1 MPKPICKKNSYK
13 GETCRRQRRTHSPY
27 CSDKCRNRA
36 AYLRKKNKEEL
47 EQPAEFVERKLPSTV
62 SRGPHYEYFVGS
74 YAQAIEEGKLTHQKV
89 ANKMNI
95 ARSIVTKMYQAYL
108 EDKMILEQQE
118 NWETPKEAVKSLE
131 EFTKFR
137 DRYFLTETGE
147 KYETADFHIKWI
159 NSILDA
165 IDNGKQQM
173 ILSPPRHGKTD
184 LLTHFA
190 VWQICKNPN
199 IRVMWV
205 GGNEEIAKNA
215 VGAVL
220 DHLEN
225 NEQLIL
231 DFCGPGNTFQPKVR
245 SGKSWSS
252 GQFTVATRNVT
263 GIKSPSMVAVGKG
276 GKILSR
282 DCDLIIAD
290 DIEDHGTT
298 IQPSAREQT
307 RQWWTTTLS
316 SRKEEHTAIV
326 VIGSRQHPEDLY
338 NFLLENPE
346 METIVE
352 EAHDSLCVKP
362 ETEVEKHKKC
372 MLWASKRSYKWLMS
386 QKNNADTTG
395 GRAIFEMV
403 YLNKAFVEGITMF
416 SSEEVDQC
424 RDVNRVIGHIP
435 SGTHLI
441 AGLDP
446 ASTGFQACFLWAAN
460 PETGMM
466 YLVDIENEEGGGV
479 IQARKSI
486 KKWYEMY
493 GLSHWVIEENG
504 FQKAI
509 RQDVELKNYS
519 ARNGIH
525 LEGHQTQRNKYDP
538 IYGVGSMKQ
547 LFEQS
552 LISLPYGNTESE
564 TKSNIYRRQLIYFSS
579 AASRASKAKSYK
591 SDVVMASWFPM
602 RVVRRLGKERMAEI
616 GYEYTPSFGEWD
628 ISEVNEAPWS

>member
-1 MPKPICKKNSYK
+1 MAERKTCSNSGCEKRYTAPNNNQRYCSEQCRNKSKYKRIKKREAEKNFDVIDLDPSLLNRGAYYEEYAKKYGEAVETKKIKKIDVAKHLGVNRDLVSKMHNSY
-13 GETCRRQRRTHSPY
+13 RI
-27 CSDKCRNRA
+27 DKRN
-36 AYLRKKNKEEL
+36 EEL
-47 EQPAEFVERKLPSTV
+47 
-62 SRGPHYEYFVGS
+62 
-74 YAQAIEEGKLTHQKV
+74 
-89 ANKMNI
+89 
-95 ARSIVTKMYQAYL
+95 
-108 EDKMILEQQE
+108 QE
-118 NWETPKEAVKSLE
+118 NWKIDKEAEKALKKFSA
-131 EFTKFR
+131 FR
-137 DRYFLTETGE
+137 DRYFQTETGE
-147 KYETADFHIKWI
+147 KYETADFHEKWI

-165 IDNGKQQM
+165 IKTGGEQM

-199 IRVMWV
+199 TRIMWV

-220 DHLEN
+220 DHLDN
-225 NEQLIL
+225 NERLIE
-231 DFCGPGNTFQPKVR
+231 DFCGPGGSFKPKNR

-252 GQFTVATRNVT
+252 GQFTIATRTIT
-263 GIKSPSMVAVGKG
+263 GIKSPTLVAVGKG

-298 IQPSAREQT
+298 VQPSAREQT

-338 NFLLENPE
+338 NFLLENQE
-346 METIVE
+346 MQTIVE
-352 EAHDSLCVKP
+352 EAHSSECVLP
-362 ETEVEKHKKC
+362 EDEVKLHKKC
-372 MLWASKRSYKWLMS
+372 MLWASKRSYKWLLS
-386 QKNNADTTG
+386 RRRAAETTG
-395 GRAIFEMV
+395 GKAIFEMV
-403 YLNKAFVEGITMF
+403 YLNKAFVDGITMF
-416 SSEEVDQC
+416 DIDDIDEC
-424 RDVNRVIGHIP
+424 RDVNRVVGHIP
-435 SGTHLI
+435 SGTHLV

-446 ASTGFQACFLWAAN
+446 ASTGFQACVLWAAN

-466 YLVDIENEEGGGV
+466 YLVDVENEEGGG
-479 IQARKSI
+479 ILQAKDSI

-493 GLSHWVIEENG
+493 GLAHWVIEENG

-509 RQDVELKNYS
+509 RQDKEIKDYC
-519 ARNGIH
+519 ARQGVY
-525 LEGHQTQRNKYDP
+525 LEGHQTQKNKFDP
-538 IYGVGSMKQ
+538 IFGVGSMKQ
-547 LFEQS
+547 LFQEK

-564 TKSNIYRRQLIYFSS
+564 TKSNIYRRQLIYFSTS
-579 AASRASKAKSYK
+579 ASRGKSYK

-602 RVVRRLGKERMAEI
+602 RVIRRLQKERIAEI
-616 GYEYTPSFGEWD
+616 GLDYKPSFGEWD

>member
-1 MPKPICKKNSYK
+1 MARPVCARNDFSGEQCRKKAVKNGKYCSP
-13 GETCRRQRRTHSPY
+13 ECRRRVI
-27 CSDKCRNRA
+27 
-36 AYLRKKNKEEL
+36 YLRKLKADKKISNKGSHES
-47 EQPAEFVERKLPSTV
+47 K
-62 SRGPHYEYFVGS
+62 SRGSKYPDFVQY
-74 YAQAIEEGKLTHQKV
+74 YAADIENKKKTHQQV
-89 ANKMNI
+89 ADLLEI
-95 ARSIVTKMYQAYL
+95 DRSQVTRMYAAYL
-108 EDKMILEQQE
+108 EDKENFEAQQDWEVGEETIKALEDF
-118 NWETPKEAVKSLE
+118 KD
-131 EFTKFR
+131 FR
-137 DRYFLTETGE
+137 NRYFKTETGDL
-147 KYETADFHIKWI
+147 YETADFHENWI
-159 NSILDA
+159 NNIVDA
-165 IDNGKQQM
+165 IENGKQQM

-199 IRVMWV
+199 IRIMWV
-205 GGNEEIAKNA
+205 GGNEDIAKNA
-215 VGAVL
+215 VGSVL

-225 NEQLIL
+225 NELLNEEIN
-231 DFCGPGNTFQPKVR
+231 GPGVKFQPKIR

-252 GQFTVATRNVT
+252 SQFTIGTRTVT
-263 GIKSPSMVAVGKG
+263 GIKSPTMVAVGKG

-316 SRKEEHTAIV
+316 SRKEEHTAVV

-346 METIVE
+346 FETIVE
-352 EAHDSLCVKP
+352 EAHSIECVLP
-362 ETEVEKHKKC
+362 EADIELHQDC
-372 MLWASKRSYKWLMS
+372 MLWASKRTYKWLMS

-416 SSEEVDQC
+416 NSEDIDQC
-424 RDVNRVIGHIP
+424 RDVNRIIGHIP
-435 SGTHLI
+435 AGTHLI

-460 PETGMM
+460 PDTGMM
-466 YLVDIENEEGGGV
+466 YLVDIENEQGGGV

-486 KKWYEMY
+486 KKWYEKY
-493 GLSHWVIEENG
+493 KLAHWVIEENG

-509 RQDVELKNYS
+509 RQDTELKEYC
-519 ARNGIH
+519 ARFGIH
-525 LEGHQTQRNKYDP
+525 LEGHQTQKNKFDP
-538 IYGVGSMKQ
+538 IYGVGSMQQ
-547 LFEQS
+547 LFEQK
-552 LISLPYGNTESE
+552 LISLPYGSAESE

-579 AASRASKAKSYK
+579 AASKASKARNYK
-591 SDVVMASWFPM
+591 SDVVMASWFPLK
-602 RVVRRLGKERMAEI
+602 VIRRLGKERLAEV
-616 GYEYTPSFGEWD
+616 GLDYKPSFGDWNL
-628 ISEVNEAPWS
+628 SNMNESPWG